1 MTPVLRCLFIAL
13 SAAGCGALAAAQLA
27 PPAAAPGPGAAPAP
41 VACVLTAVCGINPP
55 VAVPPADDRLA
66 ALEAALKP
74 LGFAGYEFVGTAAR
88 ELAPETET
96 RFPINGTYSAAVTL
110 LPSQDGDT
118 AAMEVRIEA
127 LLEGKI
133 VTALAGTVQ
142 ARPGDT
148 VVFRGMPLAPGEL
161 VVLLTRPSEQS
172 SEQSQSDQSQQEQEQ
187 QDQQKQ
193 DQQQGQQQQEEKK
206 QEKEKQEESQTAEEQ
221 EAQPA
226 AEEQEDG
233 TEEEE
238 KDMENGSLRALLES
252 LEETDKREQKEIR
265 NVRQRID
272 FKGGW
277 W

>member
-1 MTPVLRCLFIAL
+1 MKRALHCLLTVL
-13 SAAGCGALAAAQLA
+13 SAAGCGALAAAQIA

-66 ALEAALKP
+66 GLEGALKP
-74 LGFAGYEFVGTAAR
+74 LGFAGFEFVGTAER
-88 ELAPETET
+88 ELAPDTET
-96 RFPINGTYSAAVTL
+96 RFPINGTYSAAITL
-110 LPSQDGDT
+110 LPPQDGGT

-127 LLEGKI
+127 LLDGRI

-172 SEQSQSDQSQQEQEQ
+172 SEQSKSDQGQQEQNQNQDQER
-187 QDQQKQ
+187 QDQQT
-193 DQQQGQQQQEEKK
+193 EEKK
-206 QEKEKQEESQTAEEQ
+206 QEEEKKEASGNEQ
-221 EAQPA
+221 EQRKQPE

-233 TEEEE
+233 TEEEK

>member
-1 MTPVLRCLFIAL
+1 MTPLLRCLFMIL

-27 PPAAAPGPGAAPAP
+27 PPATAPGPGGAPAP

-66 ALEAALKP
+66 ALETALKP
-74 LGFAGYEFVGTAAR
+74 LGFAGFEFVGTAAR
-88 ELAPETET
+88 ELVPETET
-96 RFPINGTYSAAVTL
+96 RFPINGTYSAAITL
-110 LPSQDGDT
+110 LPPQDGDT

-142 ARPGDT
+142 ARAGDT

-172 SEQSQSDQSQQEQEQ
+172 SEQSKSDQSQQEQQKQEEEQKKEEQKGEKQEEQ
-187 QDQQKQ
+187 QP
-193 DQQQGQQQQEEKK
+193 EEKK
-206 QEKEKQEESQTAEEQ
+206 QEEPQNAEEQ
-221 EAQPA
+221 DAQPA
-226 AEEQEDG
+226 AEEQEAG

-265 NVRQRID
+265 NVRQRIE

>member
-1 MTPVLRCLFIAL
+1 MTPLLRCLLIAV

-27 PPAAAPGPGAAPAP
+27 PPAAAPGPGTAPAP
-41 VACVLTAVCGINPP
+41 VACVLTAVCGVNPP

-88 ELAPETET
+88 ELAPGQET
-96 RFPINGTYSAAVTL
+96 RFPINATYSAAVTL

-127 LLEGKI
+127 LLDGKI

-172 SEQSQSDQSQQEQEQ
+172 SEQSKSDQNQQEQ

-193 DQQQGQQQQEEKK
+193 DQQQGQQQEEEKE
-206 QEKEKQEESQTAEEQ
+206 QEKEKQEEPQTAEEQ
-221 EAQPA
+221 ETQPA

-252 LEETDKREQKEIR
+252 LEETDKREQKELR

>member
-1 MTPVLRCLFIAL
+1 MTPALRCLLVAL

-27 PPAAAPGPGAAPAP
+27 PPAAPPGPGGAPAP
-41 VACVLTAVCGINPP
+41 VACVLTAVCGVNPP

-66 ALEAALKP
+66 TLEAALKP
-74 LGFAGYEFVGTAAR
+74 LGFAGFEFVGTAAR

-96 RFPINGTYSAAVTL
+96 RFPINGTYSAAITL
-110 LPSQDGDT
+110 LPPQDGDT

-172 SEQSQSDQSQQEQEQ
+172 SDQSKSDQNQQDQEQ
-187 QDQQKQ
+187 QDQKQ
-193 DQQQGQQQQEEKK
+193 EEEGQQQEKK
-206 QEKEKQEESQTAEEQ
+206 EQEGKEDPRNAEEQ

>member
-1 MTPVLRCLFIAL
+1 MTPVLRCLLIAL
-13 SAAGCGALAAAQLA
+13 SAAGCGVLAAAQLA

-55 VAVPPADDRLA
+55 VAVPPADDRLTT
-66 ALEAALKP
+66 LEAALKP

-96 RFPINGTYSAAVTL
+96 RFPINGTYSATVTL
-110 LPSQDGDT
+110 LPPQDGDT
-118 AAMEVRIEA
+118 AAMEVRVEA
-127 LLEGKI
+127 LLDGKI

-161 VVLLTRPSEQS
+161 VVLLTRPSKQS
-172 SEQSQSDQSQQEQEQ
+172 SEPSQSDQNQQEQEQ
-187 QDQQKQ
+187 QDQEE
-193 DQQQGQQQQEEKK
+193 DQQKEGQQQEEKE
-206 QEKEKQEESQTAEEQ
+206 QEKEKQEEPQSAEEQ

-252 LEETDKREQKEIR
+252 LEETDKREQKELR

>member
-1 MTPVLRCLFIAL
+1 MTPALRCLLIAL

-27 PPAAAPGPGAAPAP
+27 PPAAAPGPGGAPAP

-66 ALEAALKP
+66 SLEAALKP
-74 LGFAGYEFVGTAAR
+74 LGFAGFEFVGTAAR
-88 ELAPETET
+88 DLAPETET

-110 LPSQDGDT
+110 LPPQEDDT

-172 SEQSQSDQSQQEQEQ
+172 SEQSKSDQSQQEQEQ
-187 QDQQKQ
+187 QDQQQ
-193 DQQQGQQQQEEKK
+193 DQQKEGQEQEEKDQGK
-206 QEKEKQEESQTAEEQ
+206 DKQEEPRNAEEQ
-221 EAQPA
+221 EAQPT

-233 TEEEE
+233 TAEEE